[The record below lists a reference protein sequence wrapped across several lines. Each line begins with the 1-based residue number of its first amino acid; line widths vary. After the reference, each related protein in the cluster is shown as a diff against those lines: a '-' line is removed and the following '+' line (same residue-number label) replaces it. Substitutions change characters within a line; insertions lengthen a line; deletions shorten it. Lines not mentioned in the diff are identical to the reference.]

1 VVKPGG
7 RVLLLEITRPRSG
20 LGRWLARIYLQK
32 VLPLLVRITTGSG
45 KPARLLRYYW
55 DTIDECVPP
64 ATILDVLQASGFERV
79 ERRTWGRIMSEYLA
93 ARPAR

>member
-1 VVKPGG
+1 M
-7 RVLLLEITRPRSG
+7 LLLEITRPRSR
-20 LGRWLARIYLQK
+20 LGRWLVRIYLQK

-55 DTIDECVPP
+55 DTIDECVPL

-79 ERRTWGRIMSEYLA
+79 ERRTWGGIMSEYLA
-93 ARPAR
+93 ARPAS